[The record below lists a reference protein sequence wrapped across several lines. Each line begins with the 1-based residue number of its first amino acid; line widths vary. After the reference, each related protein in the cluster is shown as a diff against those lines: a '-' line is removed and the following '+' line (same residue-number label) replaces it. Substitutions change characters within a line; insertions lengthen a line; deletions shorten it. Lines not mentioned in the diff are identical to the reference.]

1 MGFRL
6 WNAAY
11 HALKP
16 MLSHCEMPHITSFKA
31 QKGIKNPLFVRSK
44 IHKTLTINEL
54 NTYDSQPDFQP
65 HFSPTPIIFRK
76 ERFLEALEF

>member
-1 MGFRL
+1 
-6 WNAAY
+6 
-11 HALKP
+11 
-16 MLSHCEMPHITSFKA
+16 MLSHCEMPHITSLKA

-65 HFSPTPIIFRK
+65 YFSPTPINFRK
-76 ERFLEALEF
+76 ERLLEALGF

>member
-1 MGFRL
+1 
-6 WNAAY
+6 
-11 HALKP
+11 

-65 HFSPTPIIFRK
+65 HFSPNANYFSQGEVSRGIRILT
-76 ERFLEALEF
+76 